1 MQGATETRVYKSSM
15 TSDENEPIER
25 NSREESH
32 RVGGQEQFRR
42 DRLLAAIALIAGV
55 ALFIGL
61 PFALRAGAE
70 FFLPITAA
78 LVIAIALVPLL
89 EWFERRSVPSIL
101 AAALSVLL
109 FLLMVNGAL
118 AVIVVPATDWFIQ
131 VPERLPKIQATL
143 APLIDFYANL
153 QKFVDR
159 MLQSVA
165 SGTSAQARQVAVE
178 APRSVVD
185 FIASS
190 APAAAI
196 QIFFAILAVF
206 FFLAGWTRMRA
217 RTISRRESF
226 DSAMQTARVIQNV
239 VSSTSSYLTTITIIN
254 FALGGTLAAILWMLG
269 MPSPLMWGG
278 IAALCNYVPYL
289 GPIIAAMLLGLGGLM
304 TFDQIGLALLP
315 AIVHVGLHTVEAN
328 IVTPMVLGRRLT
340 INPLLILVSLSFWG
354 WVWGTPGALLAVPLL
369 IIIQTVVRATGTPD
383 LAGFLFESGTL
394 THLDEE

>member
-1 MQGATETRVYKSSM
+1 MEQ
-15 TSDENEPIER
+15 DEAEHLDSRKIDNE
-25 NSREESH
+25 H
-32 RVGGQEQFRR
+32 FRR
-42 DRLLAAIALIAGV
+42 DRLLAAIALTAGL
-55 ALFIGL
+55 ALFLGL

-89 EWFERRSVPSIL
+89 EWFERRAVPSVL
-101 AAALSVLL
+101 AAAMSVVL

-159 MLQSVA
+159 MLLSLA

-178 APRSVVD
+178 APRSVMD

-239 VSSTSSYLTTITIIN
+239 VNSTSSYLTTITVIN
-254 FALGGTLAAILWMLG
+254 FALGGTLAAILWILG

-369 IIIQTVVRATGTPD
+369 IIIQTVVKATGTPD

>member
-1 MQGATETRVYKSSM
+1 M
-15 TSDENEPIER
+15 TSNNKNHQKVTPSSHGEGTNGH
-25 NSREESH
+25 EE
-32 RVGGQEQFRR
+32 FRR
-42 DRLLAAIALIAGV
+42 DRLLAAIALTAGI
-55 ALFIGL
+55 ALFMGL

-78 LVIAIALVPLL
+78 LVIAIALVPML
-89 EWFERRSVPSIL
+89 EWFERRSIPSVL
-101 AAALSVLL
+101 AAALSVVL

-118 AVIVVPATDWFIQ
+118 AVIIIPATDWFVQ
-131 VPERLPKIQATL
+131 VPERLPKIQTTL
-143 APLIDFYANL
+143 APLIDFYENL
-153 QKFVDR
+153 QRFVDR

-165 SGTSAQARQVAVE
+165 TGTSAQARQVAVD

-185 FIASS
+185 FIAGS

-196 QIFFAILAVF
+196 QIFFAILVVF
-206 FFLAGWTRMRA
+206 FFLSGWTRMRTN
-217 RTISRRESF
+217 TIKRRESF

-239 VSSTSSYLTTITIIN
+239 VSSTSSYLATITIIN
-254 FALGGTLAAILWMLG
+254 FSLGGTLAVILWMMG
-269 MPSPLMWGG
+269 MPSPMMWGG

-289 GPIIAAMLLGLGGLM
+289 GPILAAMLLGLGGLM

-315 AIVHVGLHTVEAN
+315 ALVHIGLHTVEAN

-354 WVWGTPGALLAVPLL
+354 WVWGTPGALLAVPIL
-369 IIIQTVVRATGTPD
+369 IIVQTVLKATGTPD

-394 THLDEE
+394 THLDDDG